1 MLHYIWLCY
10 NGPVEATLSNKF
22 GENLSLKE
30 RSRDKE
36 VLDVPWLHLRQKK
49 KKKKSKYDRKY
60 NEKLRTTKRIEGIKV
75 GRIIRFTKILITYL
89 SFTNFNLTF
98 ISNDFLELR
107 VDKSQL
113 TWVLIAVLVTLLKKL
128 K

>member
-1 MLHYIWLCY
+1 MSPDYIY
-10 NGPVEATLSNKF
+10 GK
-22 GENLSLKE
+22 KE
-30 RSRDKE
+30 KNE
-36 VLDVPWLHLRQKK
+36 P
-49 KKKKSKYDRKY
+49 KYDRKY

-98 ISNDFLELR
+98 IFNDFLDLR

-113 TWVLIAVLVTLLKKL
+113 TWVLIAILVTRLKKL

>member
-1 MLHYIWLCY
+1 MSPDDIY
-10 NGPVEATLSNKF
+10 G
-22 GENLSLKE
+22 
-30 RSRDKE
+30 
-36 VLDVPWLHLRQKK
+36 KK
-49 KKKKSKYDRKY
+49 QKKSKYDRKY
-60 NEKLRTTKRIEGIKV
+60 NEKLRTTKRIEGMKV

-113 TWVLIAVLVTLLKKL
+113 T
-128 K
+128 

>member
-1 MLHYIWLCY
+1 MSPDYIY
-10 NGPVEATLSNKF
+10 GK
-22 GENLSLKE
+22 KE
-30 RSRDKE
+30 KNE
-36 VLDVPWLHLRQKK
+36 P
-49 KKKKSKYDRKY
+49 KYDRK
-60 NEKLRTTKRIEGIKV
+60 NSEKLRTTKRAEGINV
-75 GRIIRFTKILITYL
+75 GRIISFTKILITYL

-113 TWVLIAVLVTLLKKL
+113 TWVLIAILVTRLKKL

>member
-1 MLHYIWLCY
+1 MSPDYIY
-10 NGPVEATLSNKF
+10 GK
-22 GENLSLKE
+22 K
-30 RSRDKE
+30 
-36 VLDVPWLHLRQKK
+36 KK
-49 KKKKSKYDRKY
+49 KKKKSKYGRKY

-113 TWVLIAVLVTLLKKL
+113 T
-128 K
+128 

>member
-1 MLHYIWLCY
+1 MSPDDIY
-10 NGPVEATLSNKF
+10 G
-22 GENLSLKE
+22 
-30 RSRDKE
+30 
-36 VLDVPWLHLRQKK
+36 K

-60 NEKLRTTKRIEGIKV
+60 NEKLRTTKRIEGMKV

-98 ISNDFLELR
+98 ISKDFLELR

-113 TWVLIAVLVTLLKKL
+113 TWVLIAVLVTRLKKL

>member
-1 MLHYIWLCY
+1 MSPDYIY
-10 NGPVEATLSNKF
+10 G
-22 GENLSLKE
+22 
-30 RSRDKE
+30 
-36 VLDVPWLHLRQKK
+36 KK
-49 KKKKSKYDRKY
+49 KKKKSKYDRNY

-98 ISNDFLELR
+98 IFNDFLDLR

-113 TWVLIAVLVTLLKKL
+113 TWVLIAILVTRLKKL

>member
-1 MLHYIWLCY
+1 MSPDYIY
-10 NGPVEATLSNKF
+10 G
-22 GENLSLKE
+22 
-30 RSRDKE
+30 
-36 VLDVPWLHLRQKK
+36 KK
-49 KKKKSKYDRKY
+49 KKKKSKNDRKY
-60 NEKLRTTKRIEGIKV
+60 NEKLRTTKRMEGIKV

-113 TWVLIAVLVTLLKKL
+113 TWVLIAVLVTRLKKL

>member
-1 MLHYIWLCY
+1 MSPDDIY
-10 NGPVEATLSNKF
+10 G
-22 GENLSLKE
+22 
-30 RSRDKE
+30 
-36 VLDVPWLHLRQKK
+36 K

-60 NEKLRTTKRIEGIKV
+60 NEKLRTTKRIEGMKV

-113 TWVLIAVLVTLLKKL
+113 T
-128 K
+128 

>member
-1 MLHYIWLCY
+1 MSPDYIY
-10 NGPVEATLSNKF
+10 G
-22 GENLSLKE
+22 
-30 RSRDKE
+30 
-36 VLDVPWLHLRQKK
+36 KK
-49 KKKKSKYDRKY
+49 KKKKSKNDRKY

-113 TWVLIAVLVTLLKKL
+113 T
-128 K
+128 

>member
-1 MLHYIWLCY
+1 MTFT
-10 NGPVEATLSNKF
+10 A
-22 GENLSLKE
+22 
-30 RSRDKE
+30 
-36 VLDVPWLHLRQKK
+36 KK

-113 TWVLIAVLVTLLKKL
+113 TLALIAILVTRLKKL

>member
-1 MLHYIWLCY
+1 MSPDYIY
-10 NGPVEATLSNKF
+10 G
-22 GENLSLKE
+22 
-30 RSRDKE
+30 
-36 VLDVPWLHLRQKK
+36 KK
-49 KKKKSKYDRKY
+49 KKKKSKNDRKY

-113 TWVLIAVLVTLLKKL
+113 TWVLIAVLVTRLKKL

>member
-1 MLHYIWLCY
+1 MLHFIWLCH

-49 KKKKSKYDRKY
+49 KKSKYDRNY

-75 GRIIRFTKILITYL
+75 GRIVRFTKILITYL

-98 ISNDFLELR
+98 IFNDFLDLR

-113 TWVLIAVLVTLLKKL
+113 TWVLIAILVTRLKKL

>member
-1 MLHYIWLCY
+1 MSPDDIY
-10 NGPVEATLSNKF
+10 G
-22 GENLSLKE
+22 
-30 RSRDKE
+30 
-36 VLDVPWLHLRQKK
+36 KK

-107 VDKSQL
+107 LDKSQL
-113 TWVLIAVLVTLLKKL
+113 T
-128 K
+128 

>member
-1 MLHYIWLCY
+1 MSPDYIY
-10 NGPVEATLSNKF
+10 GK
-22 GENLSLKE
+22 
-30 RSRDKE
+30 
-36 VLDVPWLHLRQKK
+36 KK

-113 TWVLIAVLVTLLKKL
+113 T
-128 K
+128 